1 MKFDL
6 TLVSEQKYTK
16 LATTYIQLQMSQT
29 LTVEG
34 MSCDH
39 CEQTVEEALE
49 GVEGVTEAT
58 ADHESGSVTVDGS
71 ADSDSLVRAVE
82 DAGYD
87 VAA

>member
-1 MKFDL
+1 
-6 TLVSEQKYTK
+6 
-16 LATTYIQLQMSQT
+16 MSQT

-49 GVEGVTEAT
+49 EIDGVTDAK
-58 ADHESGSVTVDGS
+58 ADHESESVTIDGS
-71 ADSDSLVRAVE
+71 ADSETLVSAIE

-87 VAA
+87 ASA

>member
-1 MKFDL
+1 
-6 TLVSEQKYTK
+6 
-16 LATTYIQLQMSQT
+16 MSQT

-58 ADHESGSVTVDGS
+58 ADHESDSVTVDGS
-71 ADSDSLVRAVE
+71 ADPDSLVRTVE
-82 DAGYD
+82 EAGYD
-87 VAA
+87 ASV